1 MPEDRTITAEMDAK
15 LKLAARCLHVNQG
28 AYAAAKEE
36 AKLRK
41 ENLDEA
47 QEALNE
53 LIDDLY
59 PNTDPAPLFGGGTED
74 SDHD

>member
-1 MPEDRTITAEMDAK
+1 MSDRLISAEMDSK
-15 LKLAARCLHVNQG
+15 LKLAARCLHVNQA

-36 AKLRK
+36 VALCKK
-41 ENLDEA
+41 DMDQA
-47 QEALNE
+47 QEVLNE

-74 SDHD
+74 TAHE